1 MFGKRK
7 RQVKNVMFVQPPKGE
22 AYFYT
27 PLAYA
32 TTIPNSKE
40 EGKEV
45 FKDSDLALAGK
56 LKLIFEREKMIW
68 FEIKEKKLKTSFGA
82 SRFFGLYYY
91 PHRLVKTRSTLPSE
105 KATLTEIRALFEFF
119 VTEEQNR
126 PAKVQQNDSPSA
138 YGWIIG
144 ESQEKSEP
152 VTIIANDFYEEL
164 EDVPVISKH
173 TKS

>member
-32 TTIPNSKE
+32 TTMPNSKE
-40 EGKEV
+40 EGKQV

-91 PHRLVKTRSTLPSE
+91 PHRLVKTRAALPSE
-105 KATLTEIRALFEFF
+105 KATLSEINALFEFF

-126 PAKVQQNDSPSA
+126 PAKVQQTDWPSA

-144 ESQEKSEP
+144 ESEEKSEP
-152 VTIIANDFYEEL
+152 VTIIANDLYEES
-164 EDVPVISKH
+164 EDATLIVKRA
-173 TKS
+173 KS

>member
-32 TTIPNSKE
+32 TTMPNSKE

-91 PHRLVKTRSTLPSE
+91 PHRLVMSRSSPPAE
-105 KATLTEIRALFEFF
+105 KVKLTEIRALFDFF

-126 PAKVQQNDSPSA
+126 PAEVQQSDSPSA
-138 YGWIIG
+138 YGWKTG
-144 ESQEKSEP
+144 ESDEKSETVAIFTKDIYEGAETVP
-152 VTIIANDFYEEL
+152 VTA
-164 EDVPVISKH
+164 KRA
-173 TKS
+173 KR